1 MGDVVLA
8 DLWRHQVEG
17 VLIEDVLLDGEFVI
31 VRARAVA
38 EQAGCPGCG
47 VASSRVHSGYVRRL
61 ADREAGGRRVVI
73 ELRVR
78 RFRCR
83 EQHCPQATFVEQIKG
98 LTFRYGR
105 RSVGLQAVLEQVALM
120 LAGRAG
126 ARLARVLAVTASRST
141 LLRLIRTLPEP
152 ASKTPRVLGVDEFA
166 LRKGHVYGTILV
178 DIETRRPVDLLPDRT
193 VETVAAWLADHPGV
207 EVICRDRSVA

>member
-8 DLWRHQVEG
+8 DLWCHQVEG
-17 VLIEDVLLDGEFVI
+17 VLIEDALLDGEFVI

-38 EQAGCPGCG
+38 DQAGCPGCG

-83 EQHCPQATFVEQIKG
+83 EQQCPRATFVEQITG

-105 RSVGLQAVLEQVALM
+105 RS
-120 LAGRAG
+120 R
-126 ARLARVLAVTASRST
+126 RLV
-141 LLRLIRTLPEP
+141 
-152 ASKTPRVLGVDEFA
+152 
-166 LRKGHVYGTILV
+166 
-178 DIETRRPVDLLPDRT
+178 
-193 VETVAAWLADHPGV
+193 
-207 EVICRDRSVA
+207 